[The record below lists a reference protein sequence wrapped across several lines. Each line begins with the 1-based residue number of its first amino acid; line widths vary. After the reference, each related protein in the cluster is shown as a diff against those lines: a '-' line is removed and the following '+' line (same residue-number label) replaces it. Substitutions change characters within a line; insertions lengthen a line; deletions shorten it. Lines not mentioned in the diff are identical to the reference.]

1 MQVNEDSRLP
11 ARAAEHLPTP
21 VRPAEIHL
29 LDRLQSLYR
38 YRWISTATF
47 LLVLTGAIA
56 YAWTRTPL
64 YRATARLLIERE
76 DERSL
81 AMEGVGLTTTS
92 SSWDYYQDPEPYYQ
106 TQYRILS
113 GRDLATRVVATLGT
127 DGLQA
132 LADRPQEPVGASELV
147 GVVMGRVSVS
157 PVKASNLV
165 DVSFVDR
172 NREMAATVANRLAEE
187 YVAQNFDLRQQDM
200 ARSLEWLGDELVR
213 QKQLVE
219 ASERAMAE
227 YRERE
232 DALSLEDRQNIVID
246 RLNRLNEAATDA
258 RTSRA
263 QKESLYRQVQALGP
277 SVSADTLPEIFQ
289 NEFIQAIRLQ
299 LATLDRQKAQL
310 AERYGDRHPEIL
322 TVSAQIADT
331 TRHLRQEVNRAVEAI
346 RQDYE
351 AARLREDSLAQELD
365 IQKDLA
371 SDLDR
376 KSVAY
381 TVLARDAESNRE
393 LYQSLLRREKELQ
406 VLANSRGN
414 NVRLVEAAPVP
425 GAPFS
430 PDMRRTTILGSL
442 VGVLLA
448 VGLALG
454 LDHLDDT
461 VRTPDDVTR
470 KLGLPFLGTI
480 PAVRAA
486 MGQPVLSGPSDFA
499 EAVRSLRTSVALNT
513 TGAGT
518 AIVMVTS
525 AQPLEGKTTTACN
538 LAMALAHGGARVLL
552 VDADLRRPG
561 VHTAMGLENTSGL
574 SELLQRRA
582 QLADTVQRLADPDL
596 WVLPAGHT
604 PSNPSELLASGRMHA
619 FMSQV
624 RQGPFD
630 WVIVDTPPVLA
641 VTDASILA
649 RWASTVTFVVGSEMT
664 RRRLAER
671 AVETLAV
678 GNAPFIGAVL
688 NRVDVRRNRYYYAQQ
703 YGYGSYLTAE
713 T

>member
-1 MQVNEDSRLP
+1 MLAHEDPRLP
-11 ARAAEHLPTP
+11 ARVAEHLPSP
-21 VRPAEIHL
+21 ARPAEVHL

-38 YRWISTATF
+38 YRWISATAF
-47 LLVLTGAIA
+47 LLVLAGALT
-56 YAWTRTPL
+56 YAWTRTPM
-64 YRATARLLIERE
+64 YRATARLLIELE

-81 AMEGVGLTTTS
+81 AMEGVGLMA

-113 GRDLATRVVATLGT
+113 GRDLASRVVSTLGA

-132 LADRPQEPVGASELV
+132 LADRPQEPVGASELA
-147 GVVMGRVSVS
+147 GIVMGRVAVS

-165 DVSFVDR
+165 DVSFVDAR
-172 NREMAATVANRLAEE
+172 PDLTARVANALAEQ
-187 YVAQNFDLRQQDM
+187 YVAQNADLRQQNM
-200 ARSLEWLGDELVR
+200 TRSLEWLGDELVR
-213 QKQLVE
+213 QKRLVE

-246 RLNRLNEAATDA
+246 RLNRLNQAATDA

-263 QKESLYRQVQALGP
+263 QKESLARQVEALGP
-277 SVSADTLPEIFQ
+277 SVPADSLPELFQ
-289 NEFIQAIRLQ
+289 NEFIQSIRLQ
-299 LATLDRQKAQL
+299 LAQLERQKAL
-310 AERYGDRHPEIL
+310 LSERYGNRHPEIL
-322 TVSAQIADT
+322 TVSASIADT
-331 TRHLRQEVNRAVEAI
+331 ARQLREEVARALVAI
-346 RQDYE
+346 RRDYE
-351 AARLREDSLAQELD
+351 AARLEEESLAQELEV
-365 IQKDLA
+365 QKDLA

-381 TVLARDAESNRE
+381 SVLKREAESNRE

-414 NVRLVEAAPVP
+414 NVRLVEAAAVP
-425 GAPFS
+425 LAPFS
-430 PDMRRTTILGSL
+430 PDLRRTAILATL
-442 VGVLLA
+442 VGGLLA

-470 KLGLPFLGTI
+470 KLGLPFLGLI
-480 PAVRAA
+480 PAVRTPR
-486 MGQPVLSGPSDFA
+486 GQPVLSGPSDFA
-499 EAVRSLRTSVALNT
+499 EAIRSLRTSVAINT
-513 TGAGT
+513 TGPGS
-518 AIVMVTS
+518 AIVMVAS

-538 LAMALAHGGARVLL
+538 LATALAHGGARVLL
-552 VDADLRRPG
+552 VEADMRRPG
-561 VHTAMGLENTSGL
+561 VHSAVGLENPSGL
-574 SELLQRRA
+574 SELLRGEA
-582 QLADTVQRLADPDL
+582 HLTEVVQRLADPDL
-596 WVLPAGHT
+596 WVLPAGRT
-604 PSNPSELLASGRMHA
+604 PPNPSELLASGRMHA
-619 FMSQV
+619 FMRQV
-624 RQGPFD
+624 KDGPFD

-649 RWASTVTFVVGSEMT
+649 PWASTVAFVVGAEMT

-671 AVETLAV
+671 AVDTLAA
-678 GNAPFIGAVL
+678 GDAPFIGAVL
-688 NRVDVRRNRYYYAQQ
+688 NRVDMRHNRYYYAQQ